1 MKSIRGLRWLI
12 IGLVG
17 MATVINY
24 IDRSSLAIMWPGISK
39 DLSLNKDQYATIV
52 ASFMIFYGLGQ
63 ALTGR
68 MFDRVG
74 IRAGFILSIFVW
86 SISCMLHGAA
96 WNVFSFSGFRGLL
109 GLSEAGNFPGGTK
122 ASGEWFPIKERALA
136 QGIFNTGSSLG
147 AVISAPL
154 VAALYFFVGWKAA
167 FVVIGCCGLVWIIPW
182 WIVYRSGP
190 TTHPWITRDEQRY
203 ITTGQNIGDINQLSD
218 EAIPPWGELL
228 TYKQSWSVIASR
240 FFLDPIWWLFV
251 NWLPIY
257 LVEHFGFDIRQIGL
271 FAWVPYL
278 GGAIG
283 SIAGGWW
290 PGHMIHRGWTVN
302 RARKWSVVLGGIIMI
317 PAFVFTAFANSPILA
332 VIMMGLVL
340 GGFQVAMNNIQTL
353 PSDFFSGRSVGSL
366 AGLGGMSAV
375 LGVLVFS
382 TWLIP
387 ILSTMSY
394 VPVFIMGAI
403 LVPLGVMSVFL
414 FGGEIKPI
422 EMKNK

>member
-375 LGVLVFS
+375 LGVLVFRTLAYPYPQHDELCS
-382 TWLIP
+382 GLHHG
-387 ILSTMSY
+387 SY
-394 VPVFIMGAI
+394 TCSSGRNVGVPVRWRDKTNRD
-403 LVPLGVMSVFL
+403 
-414 FGGEIKPI
+414 EK
-422 EMKNK
+422 